1 MALTNSQREAL
12 KLLADSADRCAV
24 PIMLNHGCGIAALI
38 ITRWMSCRL
47 VVMDRMRELG
57 SNRSLSAISS
67 MRANRTSGLPL
78 A

>member
-24 PIMLNHGCGIAALI
+24 PIMLNHGCGIAAL
-38 ITRWMSCRL
+38 TRWMSCRL

-57 SNRSLSAISS
+57 SNRSLSAISP

>member
-1 MALTNSQREAL
+1 
-12 KLLADSADRCAV
+12 
-24 PIMLNHGCGIAALI
+24 MLNHGCGIAAL
-38 ITRWMSCRL
+38 TRWMSCRL